1 MINVSH
7 IHHFTVFIHA
17 KATKKCGKSKHDIQ
31 IKVIWANRL
40 GLNARQSLNKRW
52 TKGQKVKTFCDNG
65 QLAFL
70 GKRRDRF
77 EKENQVMSVKKG
89 RCHNA
94 NTKQRYS
101 AKQENIPIR

>member
-1 MINVSH
+1 MINASH

-17 KATKKCGKSKHDIQ
+17 KATKKKCGKSKHDIQ
-31 IKVIWANRL
+31 IKVIWANRH

-70 GKRRDRF
+70 GETAR
-77 EKENQVMSVKKG
+77 SV
-89 RCHNA
+89 
-94 NTKQRYS
+94 
-101 AKQENIPIR
+101 

>member
-1 MINVSH
+1 MGEP
-7 IHHFTVFIHA
+7 A
-17 KATKKCGKSKHDIQ
+17 WLK
-31 IKVIWANRL
+31 
-40 GLNARQSLNKRW
+40 NARQSLNKRW

-101 AKQENIPIR
+101 AKKENIPIR